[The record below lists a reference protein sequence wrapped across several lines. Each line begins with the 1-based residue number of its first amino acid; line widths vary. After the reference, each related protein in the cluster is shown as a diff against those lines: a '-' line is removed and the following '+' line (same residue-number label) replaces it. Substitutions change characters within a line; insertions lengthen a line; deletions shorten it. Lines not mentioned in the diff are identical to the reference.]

1 MTTATIDNIAWIIN
15 DEEGGIDN
23 PVFEDVVELEE
34 HEYAMIF
41 PDNGDE
47 EVQEPN
53 SNVDSDYD
61 SDNQGELSSFSS
73 YLRAYLVNE
82 WNSKSNRATLP

>member
-1 MTTATIDNIAWIIN
+1 
-15 DEEGGIDN
+15 
-23 PVFEDVVELEE
+23 
-34 HEYAMIF
+34 MIF

-47 EVQEPN
+47 EVQQPN

-82 WNSKSNRATLP
+82 E